1 MDDVK
6 LAAIVDAIVR
16 ELQASGAVKTNG
28 SDSAAVSSSLS
39 APSAVPVKSR
49 TAASTANLSLDLP
62 DPTLREHRYRARVKN
77 PKDANG
83 LRALMDSTTAR
94 IGVGRAGPR
103 YSTAS
108 LLLFQGDHAVTQD
121 ALYRDVDQTLL
132 DQFNLFTVQTKI
144 TGGKQEYLLRPD
156 LGRLLNDDA
165 KRIINEKCQKNVNI
179 QLCVGDGLSAAAIEA
194 NLRQIFPVIK
204 QGVQNAGLTFGT
216 PFFIKYA
223 RVGVMNDVGE
233 LIKPDVVILLIGERP
248 PVMTLEERVH
258 GVGGSDQVAQR
269 LSAIGPAGPAP
280 GAVAIVERIQA
291 PLDARGEVECVQPED
306 SDENVSILARLA
318 SDRLRGAI
326 VEDLHVARVERGENG
341 RGLRCG
347 AARVGSPRVGAGQ
360 QHERREPQ
368 SHEQRCAR
376 SMTRHNSLLLSSPDP
391 RHSLVRKV
399 V

>member
-1 MDDVK
+1 MDDAR

-16 ELQASGAVKTNG
+16 ELQATGAVKTNG
-28 SDSAAVSSSLS
+28 SDAGNGSGSASSTLS
-39 APSAVPVKSR
+39 APSAVPVRSR
-49 TAASTANLSLDLP
+49 TVTSAANLNIDLP
-62 DPTLREHRYRARVKN
+62 DPTLAEFRYKPRVKN

-83 LRALMDSTTAR
+83 VKALVESTTAR

-121 ALYRDVDQTLL
+121 ALYRDVDQKLL

-179 QLCVGDGLSAAAIEA
+179 QLCVGDGLSAAAIET
-194 NLRQIFPVIK
+194 NLRQTFPVIK

-248 PVMTLEERVH
+248 GLGRAESMSAYMGYKPKYGDTDADRDVVCNIFEGGGTNPLEAGAFVVQLAQNMRKSQAS
-258 GVGGSDQVAQR
+258 GVK
-269 LSAIGPAGPAP
+269 LK
-280 GAVAIVERIQA
+280 
-291 PLDARGEVECVQPED
+291 
-306 SDENVSILARLA
+306 LAK
-318 SDRLRGAI
+318 S
-326 VEDLHVARVERGENG
+326 
-341 RGLRCG
+341 
-347 AARVGSPRVGAGQ
+347 
-360 QHERREPQ
+360 
-368 SHEQRCAR
+368 
-376 SMTRHNSLLLSSPDP
+376 
-391 RHSLVRKV
+391 
-399 V
+399 